1 MGWGILSDLRSGGG
15 GETEGG
21 LEGVKLIT
29 CIVRTERTQPPS
41 HS

>member
-1 MGWGILSDLRSGGG
+1 MGWGILSDLGSGGG

-29 CIVRTERTQPPS
+29 CIVRHRKTATTFS
-41 HS
+41 